1 MLEGDFLWQVQYLV
15 FGVVSAMNLSH
26 FYGFA
31 CVRECI
37 LMACTIFV
45 ELYIRCASVQNRGR
59 DGRWFVR
66 YGTALVI
73 VLWNALGSCFFL
85 GMIVCMR
92 SIVFCISWF
101 VCVLRIL

>member
-37 LMACTIFV
+37 F
-45 ELYIRCASVQNRGR
+45 
-59 DGRWFVR
+59 DGM
-66 YGTALVI
+66 YNI
-73 VLWNALGSCFFL
+73 C
-85 GMIVCMR
+85 
-92 SIVFCISWF
+92 
-101 VCVLRIL
+101 